1 MAVKLPIK
9 QPPITSYQQIALPLT
24 VAMVNPTAENWLYS
38 NYIQVSCVN
47 RRHYL
52 SKGNCDNALH
62 YAFYNPEITS
72 PESVEHNCIEG
83 CEQLYL
89 FRNPN
94 FIKGAIDDGWYIYTD
109 ADMFYIDESDGF
121 EKTHLNFTCGN
132 AIRNSLTRLFVMHT
146 ELKQVRHSAKLK
158 LYPNTGRSTGET
170 LPTSLQNLFWRSA
183 EAADLRLFLRQKALY
198 FSLLPQ
204 KLD

>member
-9 QPPITSYQQIALPLT
+9 QPPITSYQYIALPLT
-24 VAMVNPTAENWLYS
+24 VAIVNPTAENWFYS
-38 NYIQVSCVN
+38 NYIQVGCVN

-72 PESVEHNCIEG
+72 PESVEHICIEG

-109 ADMFYIDESDGF
+109 ADMFYIDGSDGF
-121 EKTHLNFTCGN
+121 EKTHLIFTCGN
-132 AIRNSLTRLFVMHT
+132 VIRNILTRLLVTHT
-146 ELKQVRHSAKLK
+146 ELKQGKLSAKSRR
-158 LYPNTGRSTGET
+158 YPRHLPRNTGQSTGVT
-170 LPTSLQNLFWRSA
+170 LPTSLRNPF
-183 EAADLRLFLRQKALY
+183 
-198 FSLLPQ
+198 
-204 KLD
+204 

>member
-47 RRHYL
+47 RGHYL

-62 YAFYNPEITS
+62 YGFYNPEITCQ
-72 PESVEHNCIEG
+72 ESNDHICIEG

-89 FRNPN
+89 FRSLS
-94 FIKGAIDDGWYIYTD
+94 FIKEAIDDGWYIYTD
-109 ADMFYIDESDGF
+109 ADMFFIDGSDGF

-132 AIRNSLTRLFVMHT
+132 AIRNSLTRLFVKHT
-146 ELKQVRHSAKLK
+146 ELRQGRLSAKSRR
-158 LYPNTGRSTGET
+158 YPRRFPRNTGQSTSET
-170 LPTSLQNLFWRSA
+170 LPTSLRNLFWR
-183 EAADLRLFLRQKALY
+183 
-198 FSLLPQ
+198 LPQ
-204 KLD
+204 HCDSARYCRK

>member
-9 QPPITSYQQIALPLT
+9 QPPVTSYQQIALPLT
-24 VAMVNPTAENWLYS
+24 VAMVTPTAENWLYS
-38 NYIQVSCVN
+38 NYIQVGCVN
-47 RRHYL
+47 RKHYL

-72 PESVEHNCIEG
+72 PESVEHICIEG

-109 ADMFYIDESDGF
+109 ADMFYIDGSDGF
-121 EKTHLNFTCGN
+121 EKTHLIFTCGN
-132 AIRNSLTRLFVMHT
+132 VIRNILTRLLVTHT
-146 ELKQVRHSAKLK
+146 ELKQVRHSAKLRWCQRR
-158 LYPNTGRSTGET
+158 LPRNTGLSTSEA
-170 LPTSLQNLFWRSA
+170 LPT
-183 EAADLRLFLRQKALY
+183 
-198 FSLLPQ
+198 
-204 KLD
+204 